1 MDFMLTKGFDQVSR
15 KVLNQWSLFAG
26 VQILIWGYAEGYNF
40 ELGMGEQQ
48 KVENPWS
55 RLDNEHFDI
64 RCKCISIDFGIIVTG
79 KQKIQST
86 KYLRLI

>member
-1 MDFMLTKGFDQVSR
+1 
-15 KVLNQWSLFAG
+15 
-26 VQILIWGYAEGYNF
+26 VQRGTILIWGYAEGYNF

-64 RCKCISIDFGIIVTG
+64 RCKCISIDFDIVVTG

-86 KYLRLI
+86 KYPNVLGLFNIFVTV